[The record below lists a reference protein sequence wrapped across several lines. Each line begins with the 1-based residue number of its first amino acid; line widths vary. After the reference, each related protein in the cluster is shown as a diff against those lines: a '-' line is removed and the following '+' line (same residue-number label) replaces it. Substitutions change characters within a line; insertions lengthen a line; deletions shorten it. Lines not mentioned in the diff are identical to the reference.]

1 LPLPNWEIK
10 FLGLEANFNVTSNQG
25 LTLNYQ
31 VGKNLT
37 VVHSLS
43 QNDCSEEIPD
53 KSSVISEPNVKKD
66 NIDADY
72 DSFTLEYDFNMSNIA
87 DNVIWN
93 ETSSKISLCQV
104 VQLKNEE
111 LVIIEDKRRID
122 IDFNLTANFEIKD
135 TSLAAATVNTNNTS
149 ADVSS
154 YIKSCKCSPNSFA
167 CNIDDLAPNE
177 RLFVCIYSQ
186 STDVGIASLESM
198 VRLSQLYCHL
208 LYYSITAC

>member
-1 LPLPNWEIK
+1 M
-10 FLGLEANFNVTSNQG
+10 
-25 LTLNYQ
+25 
-31 VGKNLT
+31 
-37 VVHSLS
+37 
-43 QNDCSEEIPD
+43 
-53 KSSVISEPNVKKD
+53 SSVISEPNVKKD
-66 NIDADY
+66 NIDTDYDSLNFYTLEYDHNY
-72 DSFTLEYDFNMSNIA
+72 DSFTLEYDFNMSTIA

-111 LVIIEDKRRID
+111 LVIIEDKRGID

-154 YIKSCKCSPNSFA
+154 YIISCKCSPDTFV
-167 CNIDDLAPNE
+167 CNTDALDPNE

-198 VRLSQLYCHL
+198 VRLSQLYCL
-208 LYYSITAC
+208 SLYYSIHNHIPNQPRLLKNRVVLLERLISS